1 MHDSER
7 LIADLKAEVERL
19 NYQLSLKERELQE
32 KSLELQAA
40 YQQLTQS
47 AEDLRVTYMNA
58 SVLSKIG
65 QELTS
70 SLDFEQIFERLYNQI
85 NFIMDAAVFGVFIY
99 KSEEQVI
106 EASFLLENAVRL
118 RATKISM
125 NEEKLVVW
133 CIKNRKEIIIGDSDA
148 EFHLYVPTLQLVAGD
163 KPYSVLYFPMIFE
176 GEVIGA
182 ITTQSFRKHAYTSYH
197 IDIMQTVASYT
208 AIALYNAKSYS
219 EVKKSHEE
227 INEQRVQL
235 AKAFEEIRLQKE
247 EITDSIKYAK
257 RIQEALL
264 PSIEEIKKTFPQSF
278 IFYKSRD
285 IVSGDFYW
293 FTKKN
298 NKNIIA
304 AVDCTGHGV
313 PGAFMAV
320 LGSSLLD
327 EIILEKGIQEPDQI
341 LEEIN
346 ISLQQRLKQLNP
358 TTATQD
364 GMDIALL
371 VYDETKSNL
380 KYAGANNPLYWIRGD
395 DLFEVQGDRLSVGG
409 GDYFGK
415 DRKFSAVSLD
425 VKPGDLY
432 FIFTDGYA
440 DQFGGERDEKFKYK
454 RLKHLLLSIRN
465 ETMEKQMQILQDKH
479 LEWKGNRE
487 QTDDILIIGLKF

>member
-1 MHDSER
+1 MQDSE
-7 LIADLKAEVERL
+7 IFQLKAEIEHL
-19 NYQLSLKERELQE
+19 KKLLSQKEKELQE
-32 KSLELQAA
+32 KTSELQAA

-85 NFIMDAAVFGVFIY
+85 NFIMDAAIFGVFIY
-99 KSEEQVI
+99 NSAEQTI

-118 RATKISM
+118 RPTTISM

-133 CIKNRKEIIIGDSDA
+133 CIKNRKEIIIGDSDS
-148 EFHLYVPTLQLVAGD
+148 EFHLYIPKLQLIAGE

-176 GEVIGA
+176 DEIIGA

-208 AIALYNAKSYS
+208 AIALYNARSYN

-227 INEQRVQL
+227 INQQRVQL
-235 AKAFEEIRLQKE
+235 AKAFAEIQQQKE
-247 EITDSIKYAK
+247 EITDSIRYAK

-264 PSIEEIKKTFPQSF
+264 PSIEDIKQAFPQSF
-278 IFYKSRD
+278 IFYQSRD

-293 FTKKN
+293 FTKKQH
-298 NKNIIA
+298 KNIIA

-327 EIILEKGIQEPDQI
+327 EIILEKNIEEPDQI

-346 ISLQQRLKQLNP
+346 ISLQQRLKQLSP
-358 TTATQD
+358 STATQD

-371 VYDETKSNL
+371 IYDESKGIL
-380 KYAGANNPLYWIRGD
+380 KYAGANNPLYWIRGS
-395 DLFEVQGDRLSVGG
+395 DLFEVQGDRLAVGG
-409 GDYFGK
+409 GEFFGK
-415 DRKFSAVSLD
+415 NRKFSAVSLE

-432 FIFTDGYA
+432 YIFTDGYA
-440 DQFGGERDEKFKYK
+440 DQFGGEKDEKFKYK
-454 RLKHLLLSIRN
+454 RLKQLLLSIRH
-465 ETMEKQMQILQDKH
+465 EPMDRQMELLRKTHI
-479 LEWKGNRE
+479 EWKGERE